1 MTSFNHWLLIVN
13 ASFNFLIYCSVGTNF
28 KEVIVA
34 SSKCCVKIFGSGIQA
49 SSPNNGDAT
58 SVSESVTT
66 RLRTKRWEEELDDL
80 LIRLHLFASKSYNSY
95 LLSFGSDLGF
105 LGPNVVVKVLLIDS
119 PGLNKWSQTN
129 QNSGYSG

>member
-1 MTSFNHWLLIVN
+1 MNKKVLSLPAFRPPVWFLCVTSFNHWLLIVN

-58 SVSESVTT
+58 SVSESATT
-66 RLRTKRWEEELDDL
+66 RLRTKRWGEELDDL

-105 LGPNVVVKVLLIDS
+105 FGRAGQI
-119 PGLNKWSQTN
+119 
-129 QNSGYSG
+129 